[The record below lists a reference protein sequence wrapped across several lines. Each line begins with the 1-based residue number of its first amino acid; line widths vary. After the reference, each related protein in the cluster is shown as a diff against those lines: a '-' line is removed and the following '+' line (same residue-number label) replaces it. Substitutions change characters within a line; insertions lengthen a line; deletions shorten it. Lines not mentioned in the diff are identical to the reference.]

1 MFKRI
6 IAIILLVVCLAGCGI
21 YGSKP
26 NKGNKDEYSP
36 IGYPNVTEY
45 GNGNYHYVV
54 DNNTGVV
61 YLRERDVYHAALS
74 VMFDENGDVITVNKL
89 KERYNLYDGE

>member
-1 MFKRI
+1 MFKKI
-6 IAIILLVVCLAGCGI
+6 LTIILLVVCLVGCGI
-21 YGSKP
+21 YGSKA

-61 YLRERDVYHAALS
+61 YLRERDGYHAALS
-74 VMFDENGDVITVNKL
+74 VMFDENGDVITVDKL
-89 KERYNLYDGE
+89 KNGKAQYNY

>member
-1 MFKRI
+1 MFKKI

-21 YGSKP
+21 YGSKAS
-26 NKGNKDEYSP
+26 KGNKDEYSP

-61 YLRERDVYHAALS
+61 YLRECNGYHAALS
-74 VMFDENGDVITVNKL
+74 VMFDENGDVITVDKL
-89 KERYNLYDGE
+89 KNGKEQ

>member
-1 MFKRI
+1 MFKKI
-6 IAIILLVVCLAGCGI
+6 ITMILLVVCLVGCGT
-21 YGSKP
+21 YGSKA
-26 NKGNKDEYSP
+26 NKAYKDEYSP

-61 YLRERDVYHAALS
+61 YLRERDGYHAALS
-74 VMFDENGDVITVNKL
+74 VMFDENGDVITVDKL

>member
-1 MFKRI
+1 MFKKI
-6 IAIILLVVCLAGCGI
+6 IVIILLVVCLTGCGI
-21 YGSKP
+21 YGSKA

-45 GNGNYHYVV
+45 GTGNYYYVV

-61 YLRERDVYHAALS
+61 YLRERDGYHAALS
-74 VMFDENGDVITVNKL
+74 VMFDENGDVITVDKL
-89 KERYNLYDGE
+89 KKWERTID